1 MAIRWHLPVI
11 VGLFV
16 VIAGV
21 YSVVTPLF
29 EAPDEV
35 WHYGYVHWVAGG
47 NGLAAPHEVDGVT
60 LWAQEGS
67 QPPLYY
73 LLAGL
78 LTQPLPA
85 GDWTS
90 SVRYNPHAAVGNADS
105 FGNRNYLLHG
115 AWDAWPWR
123 GIALS
128 AHIARFYSIVLGA
141 ATVVFTYLIGRRLA
155 PGSAPVAPLAAALV
169 AFTPQ
174 FLFLSASVSNDNLV
188 TAICAAGVWLC
199 VGIADS
205 PTQPRLR
212 WLVALG
218 VLLGLAALAKLS
230 GLLLGGLA
238 FVALGLAGRRLRSWR
253 FWLGGSALVVVV
265 AMAVAG
271 WWYWRNWLL
280 VGDPLGLAGMFAVL
294 PARPEALGAAELLA
308 LVPGV
313 WRSTWAVFG
322 WFNVTAHEWV
332 YWLYSGLVLLG
343 CAGWLVLAL
352 DRRRRQASGYHWPA
366 AGLLAGWSLVVALAL
381 VRWAQI
387 NYPQGRLLFPAI
399 AAAMPL
405 LAAGLLAWWPRTWQ
419 AGVAAAIGAGMTV
432 LAVAAPFVWIA
443 PAYAAAAAPP
453 ADVTAVEAPRGKV
466 GEHVELVGYSYA
478 PQPLLPGGQFDITLY
493 WRSDAPL
500 TSDYSVF
507 VHLVDELGI
516 VQAQSD
522 SYPAQGSR
530 PTSGWQ
536 PLHVVADRHR
546 LQLPTSMPAPGS
558 LRIEAGMYDFADG
571 RRLATAPGSG
581 SAGSIELGKID
592 SAALASPTGIPNPM
606 RVEFGDKIALTGY
619 SVDRRSLRPGESMQ
633 LSLWWEGLAHMEK
646 DYVVFVHLM
655 LPPDAVW
662 AQHDRQPQ
670 DGAARTSTWE
680 VGQVVQDDYTLTVP
694 PEAPPGIYEIAV
706 GIYDKD
712 SFERLTVNSSD
723 RPIILA
729 RVRVE
734 P

>member
-1 MAIRWHLPVI
+1 MANRWHLPVI
-11 VGLFV
+11 VALFV
-16 VIAGV
+16 LMAGA

-35 WHYGYVHWVAGG
+35 WHYGYVYWVAGG
-47 NGLAAPHEVDGVT
+47 NGLAAPDKTDG
-60 LWAQEGS
+60 LAFWAQEGS

-78 LTQPLPA
+78 LTGPLPR
-85 GDWTS
+85 GDWAT
-90 SVRYNPHAAVGNADS
+90 SVRYNPHAALGNADS

-128 AHIARFYSIVLGA
+128 AHLARLCSILLGA
-141 ATVVFTYLIGRRLA
+141 VTVVFTYLMGRQLA
-155 PGSAPVAPLAAALV
+155 PDWELAAALAAALV
-169 AFTPQ
+169 AFNPQ

-188 TAICAAGVWLC
+188 TAISAAGVWLC
-199 VGIADS
+199 VRVAGGHTRPA
-205 PTQPRLR
+205 TR

-218 VLLGLAALAKLS
+218 AVVGLAALAKLS
-230 GLLLGGLA
+230 GLLLGALA
-238 FVALGLAGRRLRSWR
+238 LAALGLAGRRLRSWR

-265 AMAVAG
+265 AVAVAG
-271 WWYWRNWLL
+271 WWYWRNWTL

-294 PARPEALGAAELLA
+294 PARAEPLGAAQLLA
-308 LVPGV
+308 LAPGI

-322 WFNVTAHEWV
+322 WFNVAVDAWV
-332 YWLYSGLVLLG
+332 YWLYSGLAALG
-343 CAGWLVLAL
+343 CAGWLIVVLNP
-352 DRRRRQASGYHWPA
+352 RRRLESGLRPTA

-381 VRWAQI
+381 LRWAQI

-399 AAAMPL
+399 AAAMAL
-405 LAAGLLAWWPRTWQ
+405 LAVGLLAWWPRRWRPAVT
-419 AGVAAAIGAGMTV
+419 AAVATSMAV
-432 LAVAAPFVWIA
+432 LAAAAPFVWIA
-443 PAYAAAAAPP
+443 PAYVPAAPLAAEITP
-453 ADVTAVEAPRGKV
+453 VNPGQGAV
-466 GEHVELVGYSYA
+466 GEHAALVGYSYA
-478 PQPLLPGGQFDITLY
+478 AEQLVPGGQFDITLY
-493 WRSDAPL
+493 WRGDAPL
-500 TSDYSVF
+500 ARDYSVF

-536 PLHVVADRHR
+536 PWSVVVDRHR
-546 LQLPTSMPAPGS
+546 LQLPPTLPAPGT
-558 LRIEAGMYDFADG
+558 LRIETGMYDHAG
-571 RRLATAPGSG
+571 GERLPTAQGDNLV
-581 SAGSIELGKID
+581 LGEVD
-592 SAALASPTGIPNPM
+592 TAALSSPSGIPNPM

-633 LSLWWEGLAHMEK
+633 LSLWWQGLARMEQ

-670 DGAARTSTWE
+670 DGAARTSTWQ
-680 VGQVVQDDYTLTVP
+680 VGRVVQDDYTLTI
-694 PEAPPGIYEIAV
+694 PEDAPPGIYDIAV

-712 SFERLTVNSSD
+712 SFERLAVNAGD
-723 RPIILA
+723 RPVVVA